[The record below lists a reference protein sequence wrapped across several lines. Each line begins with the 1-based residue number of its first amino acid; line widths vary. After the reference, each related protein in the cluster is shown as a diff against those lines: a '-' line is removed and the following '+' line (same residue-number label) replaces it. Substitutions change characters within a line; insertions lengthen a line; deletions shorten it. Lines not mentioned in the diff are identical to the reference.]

1 MKATLEFNLPEDDLD
16 LKKHSYCSEIW
27 IVLYQLDERIRRMIK
42 HSAHNLKT
50 SDDALEKVRDM
61 IREELD
67 DKGVPFDLL
76 W

>member
-1 MKATLEFNLPEDDLD
+1 MKVILEFNLPEDDHD
-16 LKKHSYCSEIW
+16 FKKHTYCQEVW
-27 IVLYQLDERIRRMIK
+27 IVLFQLDERIRRMLK
-42 HSAHNLKT
+42 HNAHNFKT
-50 SDDALEKVRDM
+50 SDEAFEKVRDM